1 MNLIA
6 LDFNQGQNNA
16 RERYII
22 IAKDLRTPVFPFE
35 FTIKHLR
42 PKCCDMVLFIQV
54 IYASESNIPV
64 PVNHLPWK
72 LCKPEVCSYAS
83 QNGPTNDVF
92 DANKKEITRNG
103 LVFTFQEHLLP
114 ACEHFRGAPPFFV
127 LYWSSTPLKEVAF
140 SL

>member
-64 PVNHLPWK
+64 PVNYLPWK

-92 DANKKEITRNG
+92 DAKKRRNNQKWFSFHLSG
-103 LVFTFQEHLLP
+103 ASFTSL
-114 ACEHFRGAPPFFV
+114 R
-127 LYWSSTPLKEVAF
+127 AF
-140 SL
+140 SRRSSIFCLVPVINTF